1 MNTYRAVHLETGRW
15 AVEWSVGG
23 AVLANTCG
31 TFDTEADA
39 AFAALARDEWEGAS
53 RLRPSLQHRTMSR
66 YHSGTSISRRTRTQA
81 AHIR

>member
-23 AVLANTCG
+23 TVLANTSG

-39 AFAALARDEWEGAS
+39 AFAAYALARDEWEGAS
-53 RLRPSLQHRTMSR
+53 RLAKHYLDRSA
-66 YHSGTSISRRTRTQA
+66 GF
-81 AHIR
+81 